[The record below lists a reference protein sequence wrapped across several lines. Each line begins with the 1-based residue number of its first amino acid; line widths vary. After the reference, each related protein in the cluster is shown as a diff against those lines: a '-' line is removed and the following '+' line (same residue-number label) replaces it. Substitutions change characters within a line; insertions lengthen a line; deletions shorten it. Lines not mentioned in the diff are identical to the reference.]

1 MHQRNASPVAATCR
15 RARPPNKTSRF
26 QWRQSMNVIRSRHL
40 RRPSSGSNDT
50 FRFHSSRPMRRTIV
64 AAAAVA
70 LLSTGCGGGDDNS
83 ASAVPQL
90 NGLTGATKD
99 ATVEFKEGTNMAA
112 DAVARRPA
120 DRLHRAGCA
129 VGRAVCRRQR
139 DADHAV
145 DARADGAGLVARR
158 QGHRI
163 PELHVRRQLAHL
175 DDPARRLRSQGA
187 DDRILRRPRAGLD
200 AGRLGPRVRVRPQ
213 QRRPVQDLELHAQQ
227 RRCTSS

>member
-1 MHQRNASPVAATCR
+1 MQAPWLRRAR

-40 RRPSSGSNDT
+40 RRPSFGSNDT

-83 ASAVPQL
+83 ATAVPQL

-99 ATVEFKEGTNMAA
+99 VTVEFQEGTNMAA

-120 DRLHRAGCA
+120 DRLHRAGRP
-129 VGRAVCRRQR
+129 VGRAVCRRHR
-139 DADHAV
+139 HADHAV
-145 DARADGAGLVARR
+145 DDRADGAGLVARR

-163 PELHVRRQLAHL
+163 PELHLRRQLAHL
-175 DDPARRLRSQGA
+175 DHQPGRQRCQRD
-187 DDRILRRPRAGLD
+187 DDRILSTTANRPGCRTAAALVFASDRSSDGQYKIWSYTPP
-200 AGRLGPRVRVRPQ
+200 A
-213 QRRPVQDLELHAQQ
+213 AT
-227 RRCTSS
+227 CTSS